1 MSVFTR
7 YCDENGDGK
16 LSRCEFT
23 KLLSILGLSLRRKS
37 AERAFEI
44 AEPMR
49 DGGITFAGDV
59 HFPNVFI
66 QMPVRG
72 LIIPIFVER
81 QDMDGPLTI
90 SWGDRVIL
98 ESDSIFNMID

>member
-49 DGGITFAGDV
+49 DGGITFAGGIR
-59 HFPNVFI
+59 FFI
-66 QMPVRG
+66 QATRLLSLKP
-72 LIIPIFVER
+72 E
-81 QDMDGPLTI
+81 
-90 SWGDRVIL
+90 IL
-98 ESDSIFNMID
+98 AKK